1 MTADDKRSKMTRRK
15 PQQSERP
22 SASEPTFERAFT
34 NHQEPKRK
42 LTAMITVERYD
53 KLRRL
58 AFERDTSMTALLSQA
73 IDDIAD

>member
-1 MTADDKRSKMTRRK
+1 MTTEDKRAKLMRRK
-15 PQQSERP
+15 PQSNEK
-22 SASEPTFERAFT
+22 PTTPDPAFEAGFT

-58 AFERDTSMTALLSQA
+58 AFERNTSITALISEA
-73 IDDIAD
+73 IDAIE

>member
-1 MTADDKRSKMTRRK
+1 MTTDDKRSKMTRRK
-15 PQQSERP
+15 PQPTEVS
-22 SASEPTFERAFT
+22 SAPEPAFERAFT

-58 AFERDTSMTALLSQA
+58 AFERDTSITALVSQA
-73 IDDIAD
+73 IDDIE

>member
-1 MTADDKRSKMTRRK
+1 MTADDKRNKMTRRK
-15 PQQSERP
+15 PQPAEGS
-22 SASEPTFERAFT
+22 SAPEPAFENAFT
-34 NHQEPKRK
+34 SHQEPKRK

-58 AFERDTSMTALLSQA
+58 AFERDTSITALISQA